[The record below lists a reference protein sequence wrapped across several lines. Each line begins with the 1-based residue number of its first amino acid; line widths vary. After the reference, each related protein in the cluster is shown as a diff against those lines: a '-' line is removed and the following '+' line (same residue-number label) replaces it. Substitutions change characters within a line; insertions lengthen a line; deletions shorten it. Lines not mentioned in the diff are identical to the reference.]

1 MIERYTIKFA
11 PAVSHK
17 ELMKRLQETQE
28 LDPEQLKK
36 LGQVKVVIEAICDPQ
51 DLKKITEK
59 LKELA
64 KVEPS
69 R

>member
-11 PAVSHK
+11 PVARHK
-17 ELMKRLQETQE
+17 ELMKKLHETQE

-36 LGQVKVVIEAICDPQ
+36 LAQVKVVIEAICDPE
-51 DLKKITEK
+51 DLKKIGETM
-59 LKELA
+59 KEMA
-64 KVEPS
+64 K